1 MFKRIALVC
10 VALMAVS
17 ATASADIGVSAKVG
31 GLGAGVEVT
40 QYYNDMYSAR
50 LGVGQLKVSKDFDED
65 GVNYKGDLKVGG
77 VNLFGDI
84 HPFHGGF
91 RVTGGIVKMD
101 TGLKGEAKFDG
112 SGSIDINGNTYTSA
126 DVSSVNADVK
136 WNKVRPYIGIGYDGG
151 NTDKDGG
158 FFLTTDFGII
168 YAGKASVSVTANC
181 INAGVC
187 AALDADLA
195 AQKQKIEDGVGKMKV
210 IPVGQVTVG
219 YKF

>member
-1 MFKRIALVC
+1 MNKRIAILC
-10 VALMAVS
+10 ASLMTLSAV
-17 ATASADIGVSAKVG
+17 ASADIGVSAKVG

-40 QYYNDMYSAR
+40 QYYNDMYAAR
-50 LGVGQLKVSKDFDED
+50 LGIGQLKFSKDFDED

-84 HPFHGGF
+84 HPFRGSF
-91 RVTGGIVKMD
+91 RVTGGIIKMD
-101 TGLKGEAKFDG
+101 TGLKGDAKFNG

-126 DVSSVNADVK
+126 EVGSVNADVK

-158 FFLTTDFGII
+158 FFVTSDFGLI
-168 YAGKASVSVTANC
+168 YAGKASVSV
-181 INAGVC
+181 NATCVNPAVC
-187 AALDADLA
+187 AALDTDVQ
-195 AQKQKIEDGVGKMKV
+195 AQKKKIEDGVGKMEI
-210 IPVGQVTVG
+210 IPVAQITVG